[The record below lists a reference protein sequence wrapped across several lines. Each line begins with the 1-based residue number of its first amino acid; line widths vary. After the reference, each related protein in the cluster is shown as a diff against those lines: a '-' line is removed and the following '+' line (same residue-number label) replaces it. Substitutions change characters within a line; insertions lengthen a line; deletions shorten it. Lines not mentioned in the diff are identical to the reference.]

1 MKPILTKTGSLP
13 NLPWQE
19 RRQTVL
25 HRYGATRKIP
35 LSPGIPSLVWH
46 AFSTAQS
53 FRMKVLLSACSGE
66 SR

>member
-19 RRQTVL
+19 RPADCTAPVW
-25 HRYGATRKIP
+25 RYQENP

>member
-13 NLPWQE
+13 NLP
-19 RRQTVL
+19 RQTVL

-53 FRMKVLLSACSGE
+53 FRMKMLLSACSGE